1 MLQTTR
7 PSMAGAAVR
16 RSWTIL
22 NSKQILN
29 PAALAP
35 SSVRNAHFQFATS
48 TLDPSLGNN
57 SFNIAR

>member
-7 PSMAGAAVR
+7 LSMAGAAVW

-35 SSVRNAHFQFATS
+35 SFVRNAHFQFVPS
-48 TLDPSLGNN
+48 NPDPNLGM
-57 SFNIAR
+57 